1 MSVRVPSPNFYGKS
15 WLSRAVCDNFWCT
28 DWRTGLGRLKI
39 LVTYQKK
46 KVMRT
51 KQTNQTETEV
61 LVPGNRRVA
70 TGTPFKSRF
79 NAPVYNVPFTEIWV
93 PPSLPCTLKCGGD
106 PEPLHLWWAE
116 LRARLWW
123 LTVSACRVPGA
134 QCLPADVWL
143 CAWPSAA
150 SPWGLKKKNL
160 YDVKALNGK
169 CALTVACISSLPV
182 SQVTALSSSSSSAPP
197 GTYC

>member
-1 MSVRVPSPNFYGKS
+1 
-15 WLSRAVCDNFWCT
+15 
-28 DWRTGLGRLKI
+28 
-39 LVTYQKK
+39 
-46 KVMRT
+46 MRT

-61 LVPGNRRVA
+61 LVPGNRRVT

-79 NAPVYNVPFTEIWV
+79 NDPVYNVPFTEIWV

-123 LTVSACRVPGA
+123 LTASACRVPGA
-134 QCLPADVWL
+134 QCLPADVW
-143 CAWPSAA
+143 PSAA

-160 YDVKALNGK
+160 IRCEGIKWQMRTDRCMHFLFACLPGDRPLLLLLLRSSWYILLVEEGGVGGGRWERSKDRDSQLLQL
-169 CALTVACISSLPV
+169 LT
-182 SQVTALSSSSSSAPP
+182 
-197 GTYC
+197 G